1 MMKTKLQELTMPE
14 TPEEINIEEK
24 ADHLQVIKNGLVG
37 ALRDGVTHLQ
47 FRKVN
52 GDTRNMIATLKTD
65 LIPED
70 KIPEAGKER
79 KESVALVVLYDLE
92 VAEWRS
98 LRTENLVEYRCEA
111 WQA

>member
-37 ALRDGVTHLQ
+37 ALLDGVTHLS
-47 FRKVN
+47 FKKVN
-52 GDTRNMIATLKTD
+52 GSTRNMIATLKTD

-70 KIPEAGKER
+70 KIPEEGKER

>member
-79 KESVALVVLYDLE
+79 KEPVALVIKIV
-92 VAEWRS
+92 
-98 LRTENLVEYRCEA
+98 
-111 WQA
+111 

>member
-52 GDTRNMIATLKTD
+52 GDTRNMSATLKTD

-92 VAEWRS
+92 IHEWRS

>member
-52 GDTRNMIATLKTD
+52 GDTRNMIATLKSD
-65 LIPED
+65 LIPEE
-70 KIPEAGKER
+70 KHPVAGKER

-92 VAEWRS
+92 IHEWRS